1 MALKEQQKVYSA
13 DDLWELSHS
22 PEYADMRLE
31 LDEGELI
38 VMSPSGGL
46 HGTDASRFDRAVGNF
61 VDEHDLGYTTVAEA
75 AYILFKNPNG
85 KDIVY
90 SPDVGFVRGDRLPN
104 GMPEKFIPFAPDLAV
119 EVVSPT
125 DKADEIQRKVEN
137 YMKYGTRVLW
147 VVYSKTKSVAVH
159 TPQGSTTVDIDGTL
173 DGGDV
178 LPGFKLP
185 LKNVFGKKR

>member
-1 MALKEQQKVYSA
+1 MALQEQEKVYTA
-13 DDLWELSHS
+13 DDLWQLSQS

-31 LDEGELI
+31 LDDGELI

-46 HGTDASRFDRAVGNF
+46 HGGDAGLFHIYVGTH
-61 VDEHDLGYTTVAEA
+61 VLKHDLGYTTIAEA

-90 SPDVGFVRGDRLPN
+90 SPDVAYVRGDRLPD

-125 DKADEIQRKVEN
+125 DTADEIQRKVEN
-137 YMKYGTRVLW
+137 YMKYGTLLLW
-147 VVYSKTKSVAVH
+147 VAYSKTKSVAVH
-159 TPQGSTTVDIDGTL
+159 TPQGSTIVGIDGTL
-173 DGGDV
+173 DSGGV
-178 LPGFKLP
+178 LPGFKLAV
-185 LKNVFGKKR
+185 KDVFGKKR